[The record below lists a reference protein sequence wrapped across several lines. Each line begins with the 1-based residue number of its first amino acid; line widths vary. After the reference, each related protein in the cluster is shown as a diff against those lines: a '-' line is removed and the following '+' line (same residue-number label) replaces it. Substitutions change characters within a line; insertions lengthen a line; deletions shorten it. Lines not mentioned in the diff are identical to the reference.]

1 MSLLSRRS
9 LLAVSLAGGGLV
21 FAGRPRVVA
30 AAPASDLWPR
40 WTTHDPA
47 STLTVDHT
55 AWDTFLS
62 RYRSQNAAG
71 VALVDYRAVTAADR
85 QALDDYLQQL
95 SSTPVDSLSRPEQFA
110 YWANFYN
117 ALTVKVILDHY
128 PVDSIR
134 DIDISPGLFSNGPWG
149 AKLVTVAG
157 EALSLDDIEHRI
169 LRPIWQD
176 PRIHYAVN
184 CAAIGCPNL
193 LPRALR
199 PATLE
204 ADLETAARAYVNDP
218 RGARVD
224 ADGDLVVS
232 SIYDWF
238 EEDFGG
244 SEIGVLAHL
253 RQYAEGPLADA
264 LAGRTRIDGDDYDWS
279 LNQAR
284 ATSG

>member
-9 LLAVSLAGGGLV
+9 ILAAGLAGGALV
-21 FAGRPRVVA
+21 TTARPAG

-40 WTTHDPA
+40 WTTHDPDG
-47 STLTVDHT
+47 TLSVDHAT
-55 AWDTFLS
+55 WDGFLS
-62 RYRSQNAAG
+62 QYRREDAAG
-71 VALVDYRAVTAADR
+71 VARINYSAVTDADR
-85 QALDDYLQQL
+85 RALDGYLQQL
-95 SSTPVDSLSRPEQFA
+95 ASTPVDSLSRPEQFA

-117 ALTVKVILDHY
+117 ALTLQVILDHY

-134 DIDISPGLFSNGPWG
+134 DVDISPGLFSNGPWG

-157 EALSLDDIEHRI
+157 EELSLDDMEHRI

-184 CAAIGCPNL
+184 CAAVGCPNL
-193 LPRALR
+193 LPQALR

-204 ADLETAARAYVNDP
+204 TDLEAAARAYVNDP
-218 RGARVD
+218 RGARID
-224 ADGDLVVS
+224 GDGDLIVS

-244 SEIGVLAHL
+244 SEVGVLAHL
-253 RQYAEGPLADA
+253 RRYADGPLVAA
-264 LAGRTRIDGDDYDWS
+264 LAGRTRIDDNDYDWT
-279 LNQAR
+279 LNDT
-284 ATSG
+284 TSPAG